1 MADNPYKAS
10 ASPALSNFYQ
20 NEASGNVGA
29 ACPNIETPRVF
40 VTTASGH
47 SGDAPAVFNS
57 NSGGRFNNNS
67 KTEQKLIEHIK
78 NRDMRGIEKSIA
90 YGASV
95 KTADY
100 KSDPP
105 IMIAIDC
112 GYKDIT
118 KLLLEHKQLKINE
131 KARSGHTPLSYA
143 AMTGKT
149 DIVKV
154 LIKEKAEINGLDGH
168 GETPLIKAVT
178 YGCLNAAEMLLNKGA
193 DTNMQSASGFSPLH
207 IAVAKNNVNMVKLL
221 LKQKNLKLEAE
232 NKNKH
237 TALQMLDQHPNAD
250 IQHLL
255 STDSRCLK

>member
-1 MADNPYKAS
+1 MDFQTRAQPNLVFAYLADYFEKH
-10 ASPALSNFYQ
+10 Q
-20 NEASGNVGA
+20 
-29 ACPNIETPRVF
+29 ETTPWLIM
-40 VTTASGH
+40 

>member
-1 MADNPYKAS
+1 MSFS
-10 ASPALSNFYQ
+10 ASPAFFLVGNGKTSA
-20 NEASGNVGA
+20 ASSPTSPKTEGIAN
-29 ACPNIETPRVF
+29 R
-40 VTTASGH
+40 

-95 KTADY
+95 RTSEY

-118 KLLLEHKQLKINE
+118 KLLLEHKQLDVNE
-131 KARSGHTPLSYA
+131 KARNGYTPLSYA
-143 AMTGKT
+143 AMHGKT

-154 LIKEKAEINGLDGH
+154 LIKEKAQINALDGH

-178 YGCLNAAEMLLNKGA
+178 YGHVNAAEMLVNKGA
-193 DTNMQSASGFSPLH
+193 DPNIQSVSGYAPLH
-207 IAVAKNNVNMVKLL
+207 IAVAKTNVNMVKLL
-221 LKQKNLKLEAE
+221 LKAKNLNLDVQ

-237 TALQMLDQHPNAD
+237 TALQMLEQHPNAD

-255 STDSRCLK
+255 STDNRRQN